1 MWGEQKQAYS
11 AVQEGDEMKVR
22 MWKEKMYSNIGILR
36 VKILAVKQFQILGD
50 MQGHRVTIRM
60 HHDSEEEEK
69 VLVTEE

>member
-1 MWGEQKQAYS
+1 
-11 AVQEGDEMKVR
+11 MKVR

-36 VKILAVKQFQILGD
+36 VKILEVKQFQILGD
-50 MQGHRVTIRM
+50 LQAHRVTIRM